1 MGNDPSSAIMLN
13 NGIQMTTQ
21 GGNMMSNMVVLD
33 EQAKDINGTIQEGN
47 EGLGN
52 TKRAKSRLRD
62 LEGLRAS
69 QSFDDSVLLVD
80 TEPSNVSR
88 SSSANNKVIKN
99 KNDNDILIYE
109 MTNLYICCQI
119 SNDV

>member
-1 MGNDPSSAIMLN
+1 MGNDPSSAMMIN

-21 GGNMMSNMVVLD
+21 GANMMSNVGVLD
-33 EQAKDINGTIQEGN
+33 AQGKDINGTIQEGN
-47 EGLGN
+47 EAPGN
-52 TKRAKSRLRD
+52 AKRVKNRLRD

-88 SSSANNKVIKN
+88 STSANNKVFIR
-99 KNDNDILIYE
+99 
-109 MTNLYICCQI
+109 C
-119 SNDV
+119 V

>member
-21 GGNMMSNMVVLD
+21 GGNMISNMVVLD
-33 EQAKDINGTIQEGN
+33 GQAKDINGTIQEGN
-47 EGLGN
+47 EALGN
-52 TKRAKSRLRD
+52 TKRAKNRLRD

-88 SSSANNKVIKN
+88 SSSANNKVINNRK
-99 KNDNDILIYE
+99 YF
-109 MTNLYICCQI
+109 
-119 SNDV
+119 S